1 MMKFAKKLLILCA
14 MAAVMCV
21 PAYAED
27 VSIDISLLMFGRATL
42 TVNIDGE
49 LSNSLSNTYV
59 PGDSVTVTAPDVDA
73 KNFKYWTDSAE
84 KILSYNPELTLTIYA
99 NTILNAVYGTDTATA
114 QPAAGFLSITRAG
127 GQVLFNVITSAPSGS
142 TITEYGIRYSTTQS
156 TLDGLKGDD
165 DVTVESADNV
175 SASNWLFSAI
185 ASDDT
190 TYYAAAYVT
199 AGGETYYS
207 EVETV
212 SVSDLESGV
221 ASIANVLNLL
231 LGVSLDNVSD
241 EV

>member
-1 MMKFAKKLLILCA
+1 MKFAKKLLILCA

-49 LSNSLSNTYV
+49 LSNSLSDTYV

-114 QPAAGFLSITRAG
+114 QPAARFLSITRAG

-156 TLDGLKGDD
+156 TLDGLKTSS
-165 DVTVESADNV
+165 DVTAEAAGSTN
-175 SASNWLFSAI
+175 SNWLFGVA

-190 TYYAAAYVT
+190 R
-199 AGGETYYS
+199 YYS
-207 EVETV
+207 
-212 SVSDLESGV
+212 
-221 ASIANVLNLL
+221 A
-231 LGVSLDNVSD
+231 
-241 EV
+241 